1 MCHKKSQGTFLLI
14 LKVIFYFLKEENRKV
29 DGFEYS
35 TQYQLFPIP
44 GWGLEI
50 PPKLTFESPNFI
62 THRKMKGFMTNL
74 YSYDY
79 KAKAETDEDNETEIH
94 FMIVNEGLD
103 GDK

>member
-1 MCHKKSQGTFLLI
+1 
-14 LKVIFYFLKEENRKV
+14 
-29 DGFEYS
+29 
-35 TQYQLFPIP
+35 
-44 GWGLEI
+44 
-50 PPKLTFESPNFI
+50 
-62 THRKMKGFMTNL
+62 MTNL